1 MYKLNKISTI
11 LASLYIL
18 SVSSVAAEDEDEA
31 ETETESAQIE
41 KIVVTAQKRSQSIQE
56 IPASITAISG
66 AELTDSNNRN
76 LVDIADMIPNVSIS
90 SQSSIPQIYIRG
102 IGSGVNYGFEQSIA
116 QFKDGVYQGRAI
128 LARSPVY
135 DIERLEV
142 LKGTQSIM
150 FGKNATA
157 GAISTITRSSSDDTD
172 GYINATL
179 GSFGE
184 KTFQGAF
191 NVSLNDDWTA
201 RLAGIWSDTDGF
213 MKNAA
218 DNNENIGGIDQTG
231 VRFTLN
237 GQVSDNLSLELKVAH
252 DTTELD
258 VTQRQYYIDQDQVD
272 AAAALG
278 VSAGLTNSLVN
289 NGPVDDI
296 LYANDS
302 VAGQAPFQDDVKID
316 TAVLKLDYDIGDNL
330 LTSITSY
337 LEYEWDYAYD
347 PTYSERTFL
356 GLLRTDNYRQFTQ
369 EIRLVSPSSDTFD
382 YIVGAFY
389 TNSDMNLTLDVD
401 VVNYPAWP
409 FDSILGQHGSFEQN
423 QESIAAFFSFGYQI
437 SDALKIDVGGRYD
450 SETKDVENVQET
462 YRIVPDTTYA
472 YADGLMAAFGSGN
485 NNLKANRKEQHFS
498 PSVKLTY
505 QINTDIMTYASFSQG
520 YKGGGFDGTMLNSS
534 GKKGLSDAEGNPH
547 GHDNPATVAG
557 SSFKYDEEKATSYEL
572 GIKSEVLD
580 GQGRINLSVY
590 STTYEDMQ
598 VSVFTGTAFEVDNA
612 AKAVVKGVEADSV
625 FLLTDELTL
634 SLNAA
639 YLDFAYDDYDAG
651 PATKWQSKV
660 LGQESQDMTGRTSL
674 YAPETDCFC
683 RIDT

>member
-356 GLLRTDNYRQFTQ
+356 GLF
-369 EIRLVSPSSDTFD
+369 ESAIRPKGSPITV
-382 YIVGAFY
+382 YI
-389 TNSDMNLTLDVD
+389 
-401 VVNYPAWP
+401 
-409 FDSILGQHGSFEQN
+409 
-423 QESIAAFFSFGYQI
+423 
-437 SDALKIDVGGRYD
+437 
-450 SETKDVENVQET
+450 
-462 YRIVPDTTYA
+462 
-472 YADGLMAAFGSGN
+472 
-485 NNLKANRKEQHFS
+485 
-498 PSVKLTY
+498 
-505 QINTDIMTYASFSQG
+505 
-520 YKGGGFDGTMLNSS
+520 
-534 GKKGLSDAEGNPH
+534 
-547 GHDNPATVAG
+547 
-557 SSFKYDEEKATSYEL
+557 
-572 GIKSEVLD
+572 
-580 GQGRINLSVY
+580 
-590 STTYEDMQ
+590 
-598 VSVFTGTAFEVDNA
+598 TANA
-612 AKAVVKGVEADSV
+612 APCNRLNCVSEICKSAFIGPTKIPM
-625 FLLTDELTL
+625 TCL
-634 SLNAA
+634 SMKDN
-639 YLDFAYDDYDAG
+639 
-651 PATKWQSKV
+651 
-660 LGQESQDMTGRTSL
+660 M
-674 YAPETDCFC
+674 
-683 RIDT
+683 